1 MQLEEQQKNT
11 IKKLF
16 AEWQSTETEKKELSK
31 KLKDKLK
38 SENEKYQELLE
49 EKKALDQKLK
59 DIEQSDPDYQVIMD
73 CDEDIKLNKSDL
85 KDTLEIKGDQL
96 TTLFKQYKK
105 ADEGVDFLDPINEA
119 WIHVFVD

>member
-11 IKKLF
+11 IKSLF
-16 AEWQSTETEKKELSK
+16 SEWQSTETEKKELSK

-38 SENEKYQELLE
+38 SDNEKYQELLD

-59 DIEQSDPDYQVIMD
+59 DIEQSDTDYLAIKN
-73 CDEDIKLNKSDL
+73 CDEDIKSNKSDL
-85 KDTLEIKGDQL
+85 KDNLAIKGDQL

-105 ADEGVDFLDPINEA
+105 ADDGVDFLDPINEA
-119 WIHVFVD
+119 WVHVFVD